1 MVMKDKL
8 IKFGHKRGYYLA
20 KETFI
25 GFIAV
30 VCMFS
35 AVAIPTY
42 IATQTK
48 AKRSQEVIDNNEDE
62 TDNYLSV
69 FDNIL

>member
-8 IKFGHKRGYYLA
+8 IKFGHKRGYYFA
-20 KETFI
+20 RETFI

-30 VCMFS
+30 VCLFS

-42 IATQTK
+42 IASNTNTV
-48 AKRSQEVIDNNEDE
+48 RSQEVKDNDDNK
-62 TDNYLSV
+62 TDNFLSV
-69 FDNIL
+69 LDIK